1 MYIRVKTKKFK
12 FEYKETGI
20 YFNLSIFKKDLELT
34 IENQMLGLIA
44 LFG

>member
-12 FEYKETGI
+12 FEYKEGEI

-34 IENQMLGLIA
+34 IENQMIGLNA